1 MPASGAHIL
10 VYPYPASGHIIP
22 LLDLTHSLLTRGLNV
37 TVVITPNNSSLL
49 HPLLSSY
56 PSSSLQTLVLPT
68 PSWPTTSSSNRLLNM
83 MRGLRELH
91 YPALLSWFQSHPSPA
106 VAILSDFLLGW
117 TQQLDSQAGVPRVVF
132 SSSATLSLC
141 ISYAL
146 WTDYQRLN
154 ILKGER
160 LIHTQD
166 LSYRQLSFPKI
177 PNCPTYPGCQVSR
190 IYREGKEG
198 NPDWELFRSCVL
210 EDKASWGV
218 VFNSTIELER
228 DYIDHI
234 KKDVGHD
241 RVWAV
246 GPLLP
251 SDDDLAWS
259 TSRGGTT
266 AVPTYELLTW
276 LNSRRDDSVVYVCF
290 GSRQVLNS
298 KQTDVLATGLEK
310 SGIHFIWSV
319 RERTEK
325 NAGEDYGDLPDGF
338 EDRVAGRGYIIKGW
352 APQVAILRHRAT
364 GAFLTHCGWN
374 STLEGISA
382 GVVML
387 TWPMSSDQFMNA
399 QLLVDELGV
408 GIRVGENIEN
418 IPESTKLAQLF
429 DESVNGTGPQRMKAR
444 ELREAVMNAVS
455 KGGSS
460 DKDLDGFV
468 NSINEL
474 KRNVE
479 TAV

>member
-22 LLDLTHSLLTRGLNV
+22 LLDLTHRLLTRGLNV

-117 TQQLDSQAGVPRVVF
+117 TQQLASEVGVPRVVF

-146 WTDYQRLN
+146 WTDLPKIEYLHN
-154 ILKGER
+154 VNF
-160 LIHTQD
+160 
-166 LSYRQLSFPKI
+166 QLSFLKI

-234 KKDVGHD
+234 TKDVGHD

-310 SGIHFIWSV
+310 SGIHFIWS
-319 RERTEK
+319 
-325 NAGEDYGDLPDGF
+325 
-338 EDRVAGRGYIIKGW
+338 
-352 APQVAILRHRAT
+352 
-364 GAFLTHCGWN
+364 
-374 STLEGISA
+374 
-382 GVVML
+382 
-387 TWPMSSDQFMNA
+387 
-399 QLLVDELGV
+399 LLVDELGV

>member
-22 LLDLTHSLLTRGLNV
+22 LLDLTHRLLTRGLNV

-91 YPALLSWFQSHPSPA
+91 YSALLSWFHSHPSPA

-117 TQQLDSQAGVPRVVF
+117 TQQLASEVGVPRVVF
-132 SSSATLSLC
+132 SSSAALSLC

-146 WTDYQRLN
+146 WTDLPKIEYPHN
-154 ILKGER
+154 VNF
-160 LIHTQD
+160 
-166 LSYRQLSFPKI
+166 QLSFPKI
-177 PNCPTYPGCQVSR
+177 SNCPTYPGFQVSR

-251 SDDDLAWS
+251 SDDDLAGS
-259 TSRGGTT
+259 TSRAGTT

-276 LNSRRDDSVVYVCF
+276 LNSRLDDSVVYVCF

-325 NAGEDYGDLPDGF
+325 NAGEDYG
-338 EDRVAGRGYIIKGW
+338 
-352 APQVAILRHRAT
+352 
-364 GAFLTHCGWN
+364 
-374 STLEGISA
+374 
-382 GVVML
+382 
-387 TWPMSSDQFMNA
+387 
-399 QLLVDELGV
+399 
-408 GIRVGENIEN
+408 
-418 IPESTKLAQLF
+418 
-429 DESVNGTGPQRMKAR
+429 PQRIKAR

-455 KGGSS
+455 KGGGS